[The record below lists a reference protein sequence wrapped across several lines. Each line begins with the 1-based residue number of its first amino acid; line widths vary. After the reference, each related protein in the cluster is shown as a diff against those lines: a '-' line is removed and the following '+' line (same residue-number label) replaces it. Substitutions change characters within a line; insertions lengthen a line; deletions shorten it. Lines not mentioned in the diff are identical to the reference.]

1 MASASALAGELAVQL
16 PAPASNLAVPPPAAS
31 TAEVVD
37 MSAGAAIL
45 EDPGPVVGAGAV
57 GAAALT
63 PAGFLPDSRCLLIL
77 IYSRLYSGRGGTII
91 SIY

>member
-1 MASASALAGELAVQL
+1 MASASGPANELAKHLPALA
-16 PAPASNLAVPPPAAS
+16 SSLAVPPSAAS